1 MTKQLFVPKQ
11 QLVNRYTRAGYQGK
25 QIVCPRCSQIATVY
39 HFSWCALVC
48 QSCQQSINK
57 SEWIVHA

>member
-11 QLVNRYTRAGYQGK
+11 QLVNRYTRAGYQGRM
-25 QIVCPRCSQIATVY
+25 IVCPNCSRIATVY
-39 HFSWCALVC
+39 HFSWSALTC

-57 SEWIVHA
+57 SEWIIHA